1 MSLTASGAPASL
13 PRTMAFAHL
22 HTHSEYSLLDGANR
36 ISDLIAHVK
45 TLGMD
50 SLAITDHGNMFGA
63 WQFHQEARAAGVR
76 PIIGMEAYVAFGPR
90 QAREK
95 PPDAPAAYAHLVL
108 LVANRAGYR
117 NLVRLSSIGY
127 VEGYYRR
134 PRVDRET
141 LERHSEGLICLSA
154 CMSGEVALWLRQGAY
169 DRARESAEW
178 HARTFGAGRYWLEV
192 QNHGLAEEPGVQEGV
207 FRLAEE
213 LGLGVVATNDA
224 HYLTREHA
232 AAHDVL
238 LAIRSGK
245 DLNDPKRFRFQ
256 GSESYVKSEEE
267 MRRAFPARE
276 ELFANTQR
284 IAELCEF
291 DFEKRFFLPEFPRPP
306 QYASDNELVIALAE
320 EGTRGR
326 YGDPIPPAVRERL
339 DYELGVITKVGYAGY
354 FLIVADFIRWARDH
368 GIPVGPGRGSAAG
381 SLVSYALGITNVD
394 PLKFDLLF
402 ERFLNPERISPPD
415 IDVDLCEERRGEVI
429 EYVRERYGRASVGQI
444 VTFGTLKARA
454 AVRDVARVLGLPP
467 GEADRLTKLIP
478 SGPAYS
484 LTLREAAEK
493 VPELKE
499 MVAHNPTYQKVVEF
513 GSGIEGLSRH
523 ISVHAA
529 GIVIAPGPL
538 TDYVPVCTM
547 TGRGTGAGA
556 ADDAIITQYDM
567 VGLEKVGMLKMDFL
581 GLTTLTILHRAVRTI
596 HERRGA
602 EVNLDGLDLEDP
614 AVYALLRAGRTSGVF
629 QFESSLATDL
639 LQRMRCDRFDD
650 LVATNALMR
659 PGPLDSGMHNVYI
672 RRKRGEEPVRYL
684 LPDLKEILE
693 PTYGVIVYQEQVM
706 RIASVLAG
714 FSLAEADVLRKAVG
728 KKKQELIDEELG
740 RFVARCVERGHKK
753 KVIEEI
759 ASQIQT
765 FGRYGFNKSHAVAY
779 SIVSYQTAWL
789 KAHYPAEFMAA
800 LLSSAIGDTDKVVPY
815 IAECRALGIEVLPP
829 DVNESGWHFTVIGDE
844 RIRFGLGAIKNVGRG
859 AIDAVI
865 AAREADGPFHS
876 LHDLATR
883 VDHRVCN
890 KRVLEALVAAGATD
904 ALGGHRAQLF
914 AMVDAVLAEA
924 TLKQAETAAGQGT
937 LFGDAATR
945 PDHADGG
952 VGVAVAPRPPLPAVP
967 EWTEAERLAREKELV
982 GFFVS
987 GHPLNRYAAEAALF
1001 GTHTTADLGRWTSEK
1016 LAVAAVVTAVRRQ
1029 IARRSGAEWAK
1040 LVIED
1045 FHGTAEGLVFPE
1057 AWGKLARVVT
1067 ADGAYLLVGGYSAR
1081 DRGEE
1086 DAPFIVEDALPLADL
1101 RASGRIAVALRWT
1114 RGPGRNGEAARA
1126 VAALC
1131 AAHPGPA
1138 PVVVEWSED
1147 GTGRDLVRLRSRT
1160 FNVALDEDLLAAL
1173 RDVLGR
1179 EAVTLVKAG

>member
-1 MSLTASGAPASL
+1 LTAPEGAASL
-13 PRTMAFAHL
+13 PETMAFAHL

-36 ISDLIAHVK
+36 ISDLIARVK
-45 TLGMD
+45 ALGMD

-63 WQFHQEARAAGVR
+63 WQFHQEARAAGIR
-76 PIIGMEAYVAFGPR
+76 PIIGMEAYMAFGPR

-95 PPDAPAAYAHLVL
+95 PADAPAAYAHLVL
-108 LVANRAGYR
+108 LVKDRVGYK

-141 LERHSEGLICLSA
+141 LERHAEGLVCLSA
-154 CMSGEVALWLRQGAY
+154 CLSGEVALWLRQGAY
-169 DRARESAEW
+169 DRAKEAAEW
-178 HARTFGAGRYWLEV
+178 HARTFGEGGYWLEV
-192 QNHGLAEEPGVQEGV
+192 QNHGLPEEPGVQQGV

-224 HYLTREHA
+224 HYLTREDA

-267 MRRAFPARE
+267 MRRAFPARDD
-276 ELFANTQR
+276 LFANTQR
-284 IAELCEF
+284 IAERCEF
-291 DFEKRFFLPEFPRPP
+291 DFEKRFFLPEFPRPAE
-306 QYASDNELVIALAE
+306 YASDNELVIALAE
-320 EGTRGR
+320 EGTRRR
-326 YGDPIPPAVRERL
+326 YGDPLPPAVRERL

-354 FLIVADFIRWARDH
+354 FLIVADFIRWARER

-415 IDVDLCEERRGEVI
+415 IDVDFCEERRGEVI

-444 VTFGTLKARA
+444 VTFGTMKARA
-454 AVRDVARVLGLPP
+454 AVKDVARVLGVPP
-467 GEADRLTKLIP
+467 GDADRLTKLIP

-547 TGRGTGAGA
+547 TGKASGAGA

-581 GLTTLTILHRAVRTI
+581 GLTTLTILRRAVETI
-596 HERRGA
+596 RARHGVDVDVDA
-602 EVNLDGLDLEDP
+602 LDLEDP
-614 AVYALLRAGRTSGVF
+614 AVYAMLRTGRTSGVF
-629 QFESSLATDL
+629 QFESSLATDM

-650 LVATNALMR
+650 LVAANALVR
-659 PGPLDSGMHNVYI
+659 PGTLDSGMHLVYI
-672 RRKRGEEPVRYL
+672 RRKRGEEPVRYA
-684 LPDLKEILE
+684 LPELQEILE

-706 RIASVLAG
+706 RIASLLAG

-728 KKKQELIDEELG
+728 KKIQELIDKELG
-740 RFVARCVERGHKK
+740 KFVTRCVERGHKK

-759 ASQIQT
+759 AAQIQT

-779 SIVSYQTAWL
+779 SIVAYQTAWL
-789 KAHYPAEFMAA
+789 KTHYPAEFMAA

-829 DVNESGWHFTVIGDE
+829 DVNESGWHFTVIGDR

-865 AAREADGPFHS
+865 AARTAGGAFTS
-876 LHDLATR
+876 LADLATR

-890 KRVLEALVAAGATD
+890 KRVLEALVASGATD

-914 AMVDAVLAEA
+914 AAVDGVLAEA
-924 TLKQAETAAGQGT
+924 ALKQAETAAGQGT
-937 LFGDAATR
+937 LFGEAAPSPAR
-945 PDHADGG
+945 PQAGPG
-952 VGVAVAPRPPLPAVP
+952 EAARPPLPSVP

-987 GHPLNRYAAEAALF
+987 GHPLNRYADEAALF
-1001 GTHTTADLGRWTSEK
+1001 GTHTTADLGRWSSEK
-1016 LAVAAVVTAVRRQ
+1016 FAVAAVVTAVRRQ

-1045 FHGTAEGLVFPE
+1045 FHGTATCLVFPE
-1057 AWGKLARVVT
+1057 AWGKLAKVIA

-1086 DAPFIVEDALPLADL
+1086 DAPFIVEDALSLADL
-1101 RASGRIAVALRWT
+1101 KASGRIGVALRWSAH
-1114 RGPGRNGEAARA
+1114 PGRNGEAARA

-1147 GTGRDLVRLRSRT
+1147 GTGRDLVRLRSRSLT
-1160 FNVALDEDLLAAL
+1160 VALEEDLLGAL
-1173 RDVLGR
+1173 RDILGR
-1179 EAVTLVKAG
+1179 DAVTLVKAG

>member
-1 MSLTASGAPASL
+1 
-13 PRTMAFAHL
+13 MAFAHL

-36 ISDLIAHVK
+36 ISDLIARIK
-45 TLGMD
+45 ALGMD

-63 WQFHQEARAAGVR
+63 WQFHQEAKAAGIR

-95 PPDAPAAYAHLVL
+95 PADAPASYAHLVL
-108 LVANRAGYR
+108 LVHDRAGYR
-117 NLVRLSSIGY
+117 NLIRLSSIGY

-141 LERHSEGLICLSA
+141 LAAHAEGLTCLSA
-154 CMSGEVALWLRQGAY
+154 CLSGEVALWLRQGAY
-169 DRARESAEW
+169 DRAREAAEW
-178 HARTFGAGRYWLEV
+178 HARTFGPGRYWLEV
-192 QNHGLAEEPGVQEGV
+192 QNHGLDEEPLVREGV

-224 HYLTREHA
+224 HYLTRDDA

-245 DLNDPKRFRFQ
+245 DLSDPTRFRFQ
-256 GSESYVKSEEE
+256 GTESYVKSEEE
-267 MRRAFPARE
+267 MRRAFPARDD
-276 ELFANTQR
+276 LFANTQQ
-284 IAELCEF
+284 IAERCEF
-291 DFEKRFFLPEFPRPP
+291 DFEKRFFLPEFPRPAE
-306 QYASDNELVIALAE
+306 YASDNDLVVALAE
-320 EGTRGR
+320 EGAKRR
-326 YGDPIPPAVRERL
+326 YGGELPPAVRERL

-354 FLIVADFIRWARDH
+354 FLIVADFIRWAREH

-402 ERFLNPERISPPD
+402 ERFLNPERVSPPD

-429 EYVRERYGRASVGQI
+429 EYVRQRYGRASVGQI
-444 VTFGTLKARA
+444 VTFGTMKARA
-454 AVRDVARVLGLPP
+454 AVKDVARVLGVPP
-467 GEADRLTKLIP
+467 GDADRLTKLIP

-499 MVAHNPTYQKVVEF
+499 MVARNPTYQRVVEF

-547 TGRGTGAGA
+547 PGKGNGAGSTGAE
-556 ADDAIITQYDM
+556 DAIITQYDM

-596 HERRGA
+596 RERHG
-602 EVNLDGLDLEDP
+602 VDVDLDALDLEDP
-614 AVYALLRAGRTSGVF
+614 PVYAMLRAGRTAGVF
-629 QFESSLATDL
+629 QFESRLATDL
-639 LQRMRCDRFDD
+639 LQRMHCDRFDD
-650 LVATNALMR
+650 LVATNALIR
-659 PGPLDSGMHNVYI
+659 PGTLDSGMHLVYI
-672 RRKRGEEPVRYL
+672 RRKRGEEPVRYA
-684 LPDLKEILE
+684 LPELKELLE

-706 RIASVLAG
+706 RIASLLAG
-714 FSLAEADVLRKAVG
+714 YSLAEADVLRKAVG
-728 KKKQELIDEELG
+728 KKIQELIDKELG
-740 RFVARCVERGHKK
+740 KFVARCVERGHKK
-753 KVIEEI
+753 KVIEEL
-759 ASQIQT
+759 AAQIQT

-829 DVNESGWHFTVIGDE
+829 DVNESGWHFTVVGDR
-844 RIRFGLGAIKNVGRG
+844 RIRFGLGAIKNVGRT

-865 AAREADGPFHS
+865 AARTAEGPFTS
-876 LHDLATR
+876 LHDLAAR

-890 KRVLEALVAAGATD
+890 KRVLEALIASGAAD

-914 AMVDAVLAEA
+914 AAVDAVVAEA
-924 TLKQAETAAGQGT
+924 GLAQAETAAGQGT
-937 LFGDAATR
+937 LFSDA
-945 PDHADGG
+945 GG
-952 VGVAVAPRPPLPAVP
+952 GLGGTAALAVAAPALPAVP
-967 EWTEAERLAREKELV
+967 EWSEAERLAREKELV

-987 GHPLNRYAAEAALF
+987 GHPLNRFAEEAALL
-1001 GTHTTADLGRWTSEK
+1001 GTHTTADLGRWAEGK
-1016 LAVAAVVTAVRRQ
+1016 LAVAAVVTAVKRQ

-1040 LVIED
+1040 LVAED
-1045 FHGTAEGLVFPE
+1045 FQGTAECLVFPE
-1057 AWGKLARVVT
+1057 AWAKLARVVA
-1067 ADGAYLLVGGYSAR
+1067 ADGAYLLVGGYSSR

-1086 DAPFIVEDALPLADL
+1086 DAPFIVEDAQPLAGL
-1101 RASGRIAVALRWT
+1101 RASGRIGVALGWRAS
-1114 RGPGRNGEAARA
+1114 GRSGDVARA

-1138 PVVVEWSED
+1138 PVFLDWSDE
-1147 GTGRDLVRLRSRT
+1147 TGRDAARFRSRRYAVT
-1160 FNVALDEDLLAAL
+1160 LDDELLGAL
-1173 RDVLGR
+1173 RDILGR
-1179 EAVTLVKAG
+1179 DAVTLVKAG

>member
-1 MSLTASGAPASL
+1 
-13 PRTMAFAHL
+13 MAFAHL

-36 ISDLIAHVK
+36 IGDLIARVQA
-45 TLGMD
+45 LGMD

-63 WQFHQEARAAGVR
+63 WQFHREGRAAGLR
-76 PIIGMEAYVAFGPR
+76 PIVGMEAYVAFGPR

-95 PPDAPAAYAHLVL
+95 PSDAPSSYAHLVL
-108 LVANRAGYR
+108 LARDRAGYR
-117 NLVRLSSIGY
+117 NLVHLTSIGF

-141 LERHSEGLICLSA
+141 LARHAEGLICLSA

-169 DRARESAEW
+169 DRAKEAAEW
-178 HARTFGAGRYWLEV
+178 HARTFADGRYWLEV
-192 QNHGLAEEPGVQEGV
+192 QNHGLDEEPLVQEGV

-224 HYLTREHA
+224 HYLTREDA

-256 GSESYVKSEEE
+256 GTESYVKSEEE
-267 MRRAFPARE
+267 MRRAFPARDD
-276 ELFANTQR
+276 LFANTQH

-291 DFEKRFFLPEFPRPP
+291 DFEKRFFLPEYPRPAE
-306 QYASDNELVIALAE
+306 YATDNDLVVALAE
-320 EGTRGR
+320 EGAKRR
-326 YGDPIPPAVRERL
+326 YGDPLPPAVRARL
-339 DYELGVITKVGYAGY
+339 DYELGVITTVGYAGY
-354 FLIVADFIRWARDH
+354 FLIVADFIRWAREH

-444 VTFGTLKARA
+444 VTFGTMKARA
-454 AVRDVARVLGLPP
+454 AVKDVARVLGLPP
-467 GEADRLTKLIP
+467 GDADRLSKLIP
-478 SGPAYS
+478 SGPAYA

-499 MVAHNPTYQKVVEF
+499 LVGANPTYQRLVDY
-513 GSGIEGLSRH
+513 GSAIEGLSRH

-547 TGRGTGAGA
+547 PGKGTGAGA
-556 ADDAIITQYDM
+556 GNGGEDAIITQYDM
-567 VGLEKVGMLKMDFL
+567 VGLEQAGMLKMDFL
-581 GLTTLTILHRAVRTI
+581 GLTTLTVLHRAVRTI
-596 HERRGA
+596 AERRG
-602 EVNLDGLDLEDP
+602 VTVDLDGLDLEDP
-614 AVYALLRAGRTSGVF
+614 AVYAMLRTGRTAGVF
-629 QFESSLATDL
+629 QFESGLATDM
-639 LQRMRCDRFDD
+639 LQRMHCDRFDD
-650 LVATNALMR
+650 LVATNALIR
-659 PGPLDSGMHNVYI
+659 PGTLDSGMHLVYI
-672 RRKRGEEPVRYL
+672 RRKRGEEPVRYA
-684 LPDLKEILE
+684 LPELRELLE

-714 FSLAEADVLRKAVG
+714 YTLAEADVLRKAVG

-740 RFVARCVERGHKK
+740 RFVARCVERGHKR

-779 SIVSYQTAWL
+779 SVVSYQTAWL

-815 IAECRALGIEVLPP
+815 IAECRALGLDVLPP

-844 RIRFGLGAIKNVGRG
+844 RIRFGLGAIKNVGRT

-865 AAREADGPFHS
+865 AARADGGPFTS

-883 VDHRVCN
+883 VDHRLCN
-890 KRVLEALVAAGATD
+890 KRVLEALIASGATD

-914 AMVDAVLAEA
+914 AAVDTVLAEA
-924 TLKQAETAAGQGT
+924 SLTQADTAAGQGT
-937 LFGDAATR
+937 LFGDTGSGGRGAA
-945 PDHADGG
+945 AAL
-952 VGVAVAPRPPLPAVP
+952 AVAAPPLPDVP

-987 GHPLNRYAAEAALF
+987 GHPLTRYADEAALF
-1001 GTHTTADLGRWTSEK
+1001 GTHTTAELGTWTEGK
-1016 LAVAAVVTAVRRQ
+1016 LAVAAVVTGIRRQ

-1040 LVIED
+1040 LSVED
-1045 FHGTAEGLVFPE
+1045 FHGTATCLVFPDT
-1057 AWGKLARVVT
+1057 WSKLARVVT
-1067 ADGAYLLVGGYSAR
+1067 ADGAYLLTGGYSAR
-1081 DRGEE
+1081 DRGED
-1086 DAPFIVEDALPLADL
+1086 DAPFIVEDALPLAGL
-1101 RASGRIAVALRWT
+1101 KASGRIALALRWDAAA
-1114 RGPGRNGEAARA
+1114 RRPDDAARA

-1131 AAHPGPA
+1131 SAHPGPA
-1138 PVVVEWSED
+1138 PVYLDWADEA
-1147 GTGRDLVRLRSRT
+1147 GRETVRFRSRRSG
-1160 FNVALDEDLLAAL
+1160 VALDEELLDAL
-1173 RDVLGR
+1173 RDTLGR
-1179 EAVTLVKAG
+1179 DAVTLAKAG

>member
-1 MSLTASGAPASL
+1 
-13 PRTMAFAHL
+13 MAFAHL

-36 ISDLIAHVK
+36 IPDLIARIK
-45 TLGMD
+45 ALGMD
-50 SLAITDHGNMFGA
+50 SLAVTDHGNMFGA

-95 PPDAPAAYAHLVL
+95 PPDAPGAYAHLVL
-108 LVANRAGYR
+108 LARDRAGYR
-117 NLVRLSSIGY
+117 NLMRLSSIGY

-141 LERHSEGLICLSA
+141 LERYAEGLTCLSA
-154 CMSGEVALWLRQGAY
+154 CLSGEVALWIRHGSY
-169 DRARESAEW
+169 ERAREAAEW
-178 HARTFGAGRYWLEV
+178 HARTFGEGRYWLEV
-192 QNHGLAEEPGVQEGV
+192 QNHGLAEEPAVQEGV

-224 HYLTREHA
+224 HYLTREDA

-256 GSESYVKSEEE
+256 GTESYVKSEEE
-267 MRRAFPARE
+267 MRRAFPARDD
-276 ELFANTQR
+276 LFANTQR
-284 IAELCEF
+284 IAECCEF
-291 DFEKRFFLPEFPRPP
+291 DFEKRFFLPEYPRPAE
-306 QYASDNELVIALAE
+306 YASDNELVIALAE
-320 EGTRGR
+320 EGTRRR
-326 YGDPIPPAVRERL
+326 YGDPLAPAVRERL

-354 FLIVADFIRWARDH
+354 FLIVADFIRWAREH

-381 SLVSYALGITNVD
+381 SLVSYALGITDVD

-415 IDVDLCEERRGEVI
+415 IDVDFCEERRGEVI

-444 VTFGTLKARA
+444 VTFGTMKARA
-454 AVRDVARVLGLPP
+454 AVKDVARVLGLPP
-467 GEADRLTKLIP
+467 GDADRLTKLIP
-478 SGPAYS
+478 SGPAYA

-493 VPELKE
+493 VPELKDL
-499 MVAHNPTYQKVVEF
+499 VAHNPTYQRLVEF
-513 GSGIEGLSRH
+513 GSAIEGLSRH

-547 TGRGTGAGA
+547 PGKGNGTAEGQ
-556 ADDAIITQYDM
+556 DAIITQYDM

-596 HERRGA
+596 RERCGV
-602 EVNLDGLDLEDP
+602 EVDLNGLDLEEP
-614 AVYALLRAGRTSGVF
+614 AVYAMLRSGRTAGIF
-629 QFESSLATDL
+629 QFESSLATDA

-650 LVATNALMR
+650 LVATNALVR
-659 PGPLDSGMHNVYI
+659 PGPLDSGMHLVYI

-684 LPDLKEILE
+684 LPELKEILE

-740 RFVARCVERGHKK
+740 RFVARCVERGHKR

-759 ASQIQT
+759 AAQIKT

-779 SIVSYQTAWL
+779 SIVAYQTAWL
-789 KAHYPAEFMAA
+789 KLHYPAEFMAA
-800 LLSSAIGDTDKVVPY
+800 TLSSAIGDTAKVVPY
-815 IAECRALGIEVLPP
+815 IAACRALDLEVLPP
-829 DVNESGWHFTVIGDE
+829 DVNESGWHFTVVGDR
-844 RIRFGLGAIKNVGRG
+844 RIRFGLGAIKNVGRT

-865 AAREADGPFHS
+865 AARTSGGPFTS
-876 LHDLATR
+876 LADLATR

-890 KRVLEALVAAGATD
+890 KRVLEALVASGATD

-914 AMVDAVLAEA
+914 AAVDGVLAEA
-924 TLKQAETAAGQGT
+924 GLKQAESASGQGT
-937 LFGDAATR
+937 LFGAPAPR
-945 PDHADGG
+945 ADHPEAGG
-952 VGVAVAPRPPLPAVP
+952 SPVAPPPLPTVP

-987 GHPLNRYAAEAALF
+987 GHPLNRYADEAALF
-1001 GTHTTADLGRWTSEK
+1001 GTHTTADLGRWSSEK
-1016 LAVAAVVTAVRRQ
+1016 LAVAVVVTAVKRQ
-1029 IARRSGAEWAK
+1029 IARRTGAEWAK
-1040 LVIED
+1040 LVAED
-1045 FHGTAEGLVFPE
+1045 FHGTAECLVFPE
-1057 AWGKLARVVT
+1057 AWGKLARIV
-1067 ADGAYLLVGGYSAR
+1067 APDGAYLLIGGYSSR

-1086 DAPFIVEDALPLADL
+1086 DVPFIVEDALPLADL
-1101 RASGRIAVALRWT
+1101 KASGRIAVALRWAAEA
-1114 RGPGRNGEAARA
+1114 GRNGETARA

-1138 PVVVEWSED
+1138 PVYVDWSDDES
-1147 GTGRDLVRLRSRT
+1147 GRDRVRLRSRAFT
-1160 FNVALDEDLLAAL
+1160 VALEEELLGAL
-1173 RDVLGR
+1173 RDALGR
-1179 EAVTLVKAG
+1179 DAVTLVKAG